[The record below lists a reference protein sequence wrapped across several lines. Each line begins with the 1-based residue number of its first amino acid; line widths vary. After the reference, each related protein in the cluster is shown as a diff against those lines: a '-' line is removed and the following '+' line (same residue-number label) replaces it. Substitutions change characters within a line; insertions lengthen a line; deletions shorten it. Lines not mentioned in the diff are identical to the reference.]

1 MPRWMR
7 KGRLVY
13 AFAAGLIT
21 VSFVGCGKQ
30 DLSEYHRAK
39 ELSNTTVSETKS
51 EAEPAETAPSEPAST
66 STSTS
71 TSTPAADHPES
82 NVAPVVQS
90 PPAGDVDSSPVSA
103 LVPVNVVDGGSVRGL
118 IGATDES
125 RTESTTGRPKEANPA
140 KIGEAPSGPRKI
152 EVLIKEKSFRHEPK
166 TGALQVSFDDFDLLK
181 VLNMEPVVANAK
193 DLMPD
198 WLTGLEGKK
207 VRVRGYMYPTF
218 DTEGIEHFVLAR
230 DNQICCFGRDP
241 KIYDLVQVDMKAGK
255 TTYYIPATRAFDV
268 VGTFQIRPQS
278 EDGKLYGLY
287 VIEDAEVIVK

>member
-7 KGRLVY
+7 KGRHVF
-13 AFAAGLIT
+13 AFVAGLIT
-21 VSFVGCGKQ
+21 VSIVGCGKQ

-39 ELSNTTVSETKS
+39 ELSEATVSDAKS
-51 EAEPAETAPSEPAST
+51 EAEPVETMSSEPTTT

-71 TSTPAADHPES
+71 PAAADNPGS
-82 NVAPVVQS
+82 DVASITQT
-90 PPAGDVDSSPVSA
+90 PPAGDSDSPPVSA

-125 RTESTTGRPKEANPA
+125 RTEPTNARPKEAIPA
-140 KIGEAPSGPRKI
+140 KIGEASADPRKI
-152 EVLIKEKSFRHEPK
+152 EVLIKEKSFRPEPK
-166 TGALQVSFDDFDLLK
+166 TGALRVSFDDFDLLK

-218 DTEGIEHFVLAR
+218 DTEGIERFVLAR

-287 VIEDAEVIVK
+287 VIENAEVIDK